1 MNYSKKSLNLDD
13 TKEIARWVADLLALQ
28 KRGVI
33 FLNGE
38 MGAGKTTFTKYLAEY
53 FGCEDESSSPTFT
66 ILNTYKSEKGGELL
80 HFDLYR
86 IESIEELEQA
96 GFFEYIA
103 DAEDGAFIIIE
114 WPNKFNLREYF
125 EDIIEIDIEKNNDI
139 RIFNI
144 KY

>member
-1 MNYSKKSLNLDD
+1 MKYSKKSLSLND
-13 TKEIARWVADLLALQ
+13 TKEIAKWVADLLVSQ

-53 FGCEDESSSPTFT
+53 LGWEGGASSPTFT
-66 ILNTYKSEKGGELL
+66 ILNTYEFGKGGKLL

-86 IESIEELEQA
+86 VESIEELEQT
-96 GFFEYIA
+96 GFFEYIED
-103 DAEDGAFIIIE
+103 DAIGIIE
-114 WPNKFNLREYF
+114 WADKLDLSEYF
-125 EDIIEIDIEKNNDI
+125 EDRVEIKIEKSGDT

-144 KY
+144 IFSER